1 MSSSTDLLN
10 AALAAARRGWPVFPL
25 KPRGS
30 FPALHGH
37 AECPGTGICAN
48 GHRKP
53 EHRATTDPRRIQ
65 DCWSDDDYN
74 IGLATGPAGL
84 VVIDLDVPKPG
95 KPVSARWAERDAADG
110 MDVFLLVCADAGQT
124 PPLDTFTVTTPSGGT
139 HLYFT
144 APAGIELRNTQG
156 ERGNGLG
163 WGIDTRAH
171 GGYVLAPGSIRRGR
185 RYTITDNRP
194 PAPLPAWLVEQ
205 LRPAALPPQQPTEI
219 TTGHGRRA
227 RYLDAAIHAETER
240 VRAAGG
246 GERNFSLYCAAN
258 ALGQLVA
265 GRELGEQDVTELLLH
280 AAHDHVTAGAYSW
293 NQAHKT
299 IASGLRAGAARPR
312 KVAA

>member
-1 MSSSTDLLN
+1 MPSYTLLN
-10 AALAAARRGWPVFPL
+10 AALAVAQRGWPVFPL

-48 GHRKP
+48 GHLKP
-53 EHRATTDPRRIQ
+53 EHRATTDPDRIR
-65 DCWSDDDYN
+65 DCWNHDDYN
-74 IGLATGPAGL
+74 IGIPPGRAGN
-84 VVIDLDVPKPG
+84 VVLDFDMPKPG
-95 KPVSARWAERDAADG
+95 KPVPPNWAEQDAANG
-110 MDVFLLVCADAGQT
+110 MDVFLLLCAEAGQQ
-124 PPLDTFTVTTPSGGT
+124 PPLETFTVTTPSGGT

-144 APAGIELRNTQG
+144 APDGIELRNTQG

-171 GGYVLAPGSIRRGR
+171 GGYVVGPGSIRRDG
-185 RYTITDNRP
+185 RYTITHDRP
-194 PAPLPAWLVEQ
+194 LLPLPAWLCER
-205 LRPAALPPQQPTEI
+205 LAPAPLPPQQPIPI
-219 TTGHGRRA
+219 TTGQGRRA
-227 RYLDAAIHAETER
+227 RYLDAAICAETER
-240 VRAAGG
+240 VRTAVG

-265 GRELGEQDVTELLLH
+265 GGELGEQDVTELLLH
-280 AAHDHVTAGAYSW
+280 VAHDHVTAGAYSW